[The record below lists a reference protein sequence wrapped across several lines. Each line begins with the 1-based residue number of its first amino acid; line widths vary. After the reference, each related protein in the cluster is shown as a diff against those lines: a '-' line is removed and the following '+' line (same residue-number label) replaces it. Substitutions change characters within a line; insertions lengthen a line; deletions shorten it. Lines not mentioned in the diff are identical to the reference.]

1 MKLIIVVT
9 LMLLFHHAAWAA
21 TFFDLSC
28 HTIHGVLLPAG
39 GEAEP
44 VLLLNPQGAKALLA
58 FSEARLGRDIAVTLY
73 GEPLLRMHL
82 LNPLRTGRIPLDAA
96 ALETVLSL
104 VRARC
109 PAVLRAAV
117 PESRRFVRPLS
128 QADLKSQAAT
138 PRSPAFPVT
147 CAEVTAITLAKL
159 PDALWREDS
168 TEGVLYR
175 VGIHLDDAARQRFAA
190 FRASAE
196 PTWVVWDDVAMPV
209 RRVELVVQGQRL
221 LSDAPLLDGFAS
233 DAVLLIVRTLSS
245 ALALARTACPDKV
258 PSELLRLDLHG
269 REIGREAIAPGPSPG
284 EDAP

>member
-1 MKLIIVVT
+1 MQLIIVIT
-9 LMLLFHHAAWAA
+9 LILLFHHAAWAA
-21 TFFDLSC
+21 PFFDISC
-28 HTIHGVLLPAG
+28 HNIHGVLLPAD

-44 VLLLNPQGAKALLA
+44 VLLLNPDGAKALQA
-58 FSEARLGRDIAVTLY
+58 FSEAWHGGDVAVTLY

-109 PAVLRAAV
+109 PAVFRAAV
-117 PESRRFVRPLS
+117 PEPHRFARPLS
-128 QADLKSQAAT
+128 QAAT
-138 PRSPAFPVT
+138 SRSPAFPVT
-147 CAEVTAITLAKL
+147 CAEVTALTLAKL
-159 PDALWREDS
+159 PDTLWQEDS

-196 PTWVVWDDVAMPV
+196 LTWVVWDDVAMPV

-221 LSDAPLLDGFAS
+221 LSDAPLLDAFS
-233 DAVLLIVRTLSS
+233 NDAVLLLVRTLSS

-258 PSELLRLDLHG
+258 PSEMLRLDLHG